1 MSHTKHILIIGGDKR
16 YITMIHS
23 LAKQVLQLHIV
34 GFKDVDFSHANI
46 YSHHLLDT
54 VPVKEIDAI
63 LLPVAGCDSNGAIAL
78 SLPKGE
84 ITLTSEFLLQT
95 KSTCTIYS
103 GIASPYLKTLTRQ
116 TNRKLVDFFSRDDIA
131 IANSI
136 PTAEGALEIAMKETD
151 ITIHGANVLVT
162 GFGRVG
168 ITTARLFHQVGANV
182 TVSAR
187 KTADFERIKE
197 MRLTPIHHNTL
208 ANTAHI
214 DIFINTVPFLL
225 INETIIRQMKASA
238 LIIDLAS
245 APGGVD
251 FEAAEEQG
259 IHAIHALALP
269 GYVASKKAGEIIA
282 EIIVHLLELENN

>member
-1 MSHTKHILIIGGDKR
+1 MTLTKHILVIGGDKR
-16 YITMIHS
+16 YITVIHS
-23 LAKQVLQLHIV
+23 LAKQAHQLHIV
-34 GFKDVDFSHANI
+34 GFKEIDFPHANV

-54 VPVKEIDAI
+54 VPVKKIDAI
-63 LLPVAGCDSNGAIAL
+63 LLPVAGCDPNGAIAL
-78 SLPKGE
+78 SFPKGE
-84 ITLTSEFLLQT
+84 VSLTSDFISQT
-95 KSTCTIYS
+95 KATCTIYS
-103 GIASPYLKTLTRQ
+103 GIASPYLKTLSIQ
-116 TNRKLVDFFSRDDIA
+116 TKRKLVGFFSRDDIA

-151 ITIHGANVLVT
+151 VTIHDANVLVT

-187 KTADFERIKE
+187 KPADFARIKE
-197 MRLTPIHHNTL
+197 MRLTPIHHKAL

-214 DIFINTVPFLL
+214 DIYINTVPILL
-225 INETIIRQMKASA
+225 ITEKIIKQMKTSA

-251 FEAAEEQG
+251 FEAAEEQE
-259 IHAIHALALP
+259 IKTIHALALP
-269 GYVASKKAGEIIA
+269 GKVAARTAGEVIG
-282 EIIVHLLELENN
+282 EVLERMLAAQ